1 MGHVN
6 IADVTYQKDSLLNFA
21 GTFYKVMHR
30 FKRIIVGFS
39 LLVNLYSLLKIVHIF
54 WAVEDV
60 CTISFAEF
68 TMLWARF
75 DGSRPSIVPCL
86 SLKGKAMP

>member
-6 IADVTYQKDSLLNFA
+6 IADVTYQKDSLLNFP

-39 LLVNLYSLLKIVHIF
+39 LLVNLYSLLKIVQHI
-54 WAVEDV
+54 
-60 CTISFAEF
+60 
-68 TMLWARF
+68 LGR
-75 DGSRPSIVPCL
+75 
-86 SLKGKAMP
+86 